1 MSQPPTKFPYSALNK
16 STEETEKKAPTG
28 SATPLSGI
36 RDTAQPSP
44 FSRPAA
50 TQEQRP
56 ISAVPPST
64 LPTSPLRPEAL
75 NQRPFTPATPAP
87 LGQTAPGTR
96 PLQASTAASGTF
108 AAKTPG
114 TGQAGSG
121 QAGYGQ
127 AAGTQ
132 STLGQ
137 TGAGRPYLGQTG
149 QGQPNLGQS
158 TWTSPLRQSTQAAPG
173 TSALPPTAPPTGSLF
188 NNRAARP
195 GSGILPGTTSP
206 TGGAGALRS
215 GGLPP
220 AAAAAA
226 PGAFQSGAFQSAAFQ
241 SGAGTAAQANPPPRP
256 SLFRS
261 TQAGEALR
269 QPLSPAAAFRAPV
282 TAPASTRATSPFRKD
297 LQITDEEF
305 LQLRD
310 FIYQQCGIFI
320 AENRKY
326 LVENRLSNRIKDLN
340 LKSYSEYYNYLRF
353 DASRRTELSKLFEV
367 VTTNETSF
375 FRNPP
380 QLEVFQN
387 HVLPGILDQCRKK
400 GSKKLR
406 IWSAGCSTGEEPY
419 TLAIILHEVLKS
431 DFHNWDIKITAND
444 LSEAVLAAARQGIYS
459 EYALRTTPRE
469 IVDGYFIK
477 DANVYKLKP
486 ELKSIVSFGQINLS
500 DREQLKRVEKSQIV
514 FCRNVIIYFDDE
526 MKRKVIN
533 AFYDNLE
540 VNGALLIGHSESLH
554 NISRAFQLEHFKGT
568 IVYRKLA

>member
-1 MSQPPTKFPYSALNK
+1 MSQPPTMFPYSAPKK
-16 STEETEKKAPTG
+16 SADETEKKDSTG
-28 SATPLSGI
+28 STTPSTGI
-36 RDTAQPSP
+36 RDAAQTSP

-50 TQEQRP
+50 PQEQRP
-56 ISAVPPST
+56 TSATTAGT
-64 LPTSPLRPEAL
+64 LPASSFRSEAFG
-75 NQRPFTPATPAP
+75 QRPVTPAATTSF
-87 LGQTAPGTR
+87 GQTTPGTR
-96 PLQASTAASGTF
+96 PLQTTPASSPLASQTA
-108 AAKTPG
+108 
-114 TGQAGSG
+114 TGQSS
-121 QAGYGQ
+121 YGQ
-127 AAGTQ
+127 SSYGQTTASQT
-132 STLGQ
+132 TPGQ
-137 TGAGRPYLGQTG
+137 TGAAQTSTGRHYLGQTG
-149 QGQPNLGQS
+149 QGAPNLGQS
-158 TWTSPLRQSTQAAPG
+158 TWDSPLRQSTPATPG
-173 TSALPPTAPPTGSLF
+173 TSTLPPSTPPASGLF
-188 NNRAARP
+188 GNRAARP
-195 GSGILPGTTSP
+195 ANSTLPGTTP
-206 TGGAGALRS
+206 TAGSAGALRS
-215 GGLPP
+215 GGL
-220 AAAAAA
+220 AT
-226 PGAFQSGAFQSAAFQ
+226 GAGTGTFQSSTFQSGAFQS
-241 SGAGTAAQANPPPRP
+241 GAGAATQGNLPPRP

-261 TQAGEALR
+261 TQPGEALR
-269 QPLSPAAAFRAPV
+269 QPLSPTSAFRAPA
-282 TAPASTRATSPFRKD
+282 TAPASARATSPFRKD

-353 DASRRTELSKLFEV
+353 DVSRRTELNKLFEV

-380 QLEVFQN
+380 QLEVFQK
-387 HVLPGILDQCRKK
+387 HVLPGILDQCRRN

-431 DFHNWDIKITAND
+431 EIHSWDIKITAND

-459 EYALRTTPRE
+459 EYALRTTPKE
-469 IVDGYFIK
+469 IVDAYFIK
-477 DANVYKLKP
+477 DGSLYRIKP
-486 ELKSIVSFGQINLS
+486 EIKNIVSFGQINLS

-540 VNGALLIGHSESLH
+540 INGALLIGHSESLH